1 MNKLKQL
8 AGETALYGLGS
19 IIPRFFN
26 FFLVFIHTS
35 VFQPEDFGIIT
46 KLFAYVAVINT
57 IFMFGMETAY
67 FRFANKKDE
76 DESRIFNITL
86 TAVFAISGTLSLL
99 LIIFS
104 KQTASF
110 LEVPDRRDLVIYL
123 VLIMF
128 IDAIVAIPFAR
139 LRFRKKA
146 LNFAVYKL
154 VNIAILMM
162 LNVYLLK
169 FSSFTPDISFVI
181 IANVVANAFYLLF
194 FFRTLI
200 SWRPVYDHERSP
212 TIFSYAY
219 PIMLTGLA
227 GMTNE
232 MFSRITLE
240 NWLPENFYPG
250 KSTKFALGVFGAC
263 YRFAVLMNLA
273 IIAFRY
279 AAEPFFFSNAS
290 EKNSPQL
297 FARVN
302 HYFIIACCIL
312 LLGVSIN
319 LDILKHFL
327 AKPAYWEGLHIVPI
341 LLLAYLF
348 LGVYYNISAWFKLTD
363 KTYVGTLIT
372 TAGAIITI
380 AANYFLIPMYGYEGS
395 SWAALI
401 CYATMTVMCY
411 VLGQKYYP
419 VPYGVVSGLGY
430 IVGTMFLIYIVNQ
443 FSFESQVVATSLHTL
458 IILIYLLVIFFREKK
473 DLKRV

>member
-35 VFQPEDFGIIT
+35 VFQPEDFGVIT

-86 TAVFAISGTLSLL
+86 TSVFAISGTLSLL

-104 KQTASF
+104 KQVANF
-110 LEVPDRRDLVIYL
+110 LEISDRPDLVIYL

-146 LNFAVYKL
+146 WNFAVYKL
-154 VNIAILMM
+154 VNIAILMI

-169 FSSFTPDISFVI
+169 FSPFTPDISFVI

-200 SWRPVYDHERSP
+200 SWRPVYDHKRSP

-250 KSTKFALGVFGAC
+250 KTAKFALGVFGAC
-263 YRFAVLMNLA
+263 YRFAVLMRARKILPN
-273 IIAFRY
+273 
-279 AAEPFFFSNAS
+279 FFH
-290 EKNSPQL
+290 
-297 FARVN
+297 V
-302 HYFIIACCIL
+302 
-312 LLGVSIN
+312 
-319 LDILKHFL
+319 
-327 AKPAYWEGLHIVPI
+327 
-341 LLLAYLF
+341 
-348 LGVYYNISAWFKLTD
+348 
-363 KTYVGTLIT
+363 
-372 TAGAIITI
+372 
-380 AANYFLIPMYGYEGS
+380 
-395 SWAALI
+395 
-401 CYATMTVMCY
+401 
-411 VLGQKYYP
+411 
-419 VPYGVVSGLGY
+419 
-430 IVGTMFLIYIVNQ
+430 
-443 FSFESQVVATSLHTL
+443 
-458 IILIYLLVIFFREKK
+458 
-473 DLKRV
+473 

>member
-1 MNKLKQL
+1 MNKIKQL

-110 LEVPDRRDLVIYL
+110 LEVSGRPDLVIYL

-154 VNIAILMM
+154 VNIAILML
-162 LNVYLLK
+162 LNIYLLK
-169 FSSFTPDISFVI
+169 FSPFKADISFVI
-181 IANVVANAFYLLF
+181 IANLVANAFYLLF
-194 FFRTLI
+194 FFRTLF
-200 SWRPVYDHERSP
+200 SWRPIYDHERSP
-212 TIFSYAY
+212 VIFSYAY

-302 HYFIIACCIL
+302 HYFIIACCVL

-341 LLLAYLF
+341 LLVAYLF

-380 AANYFLIPMYGYEGS
+380 AANYFLIPLYGYEGS

-401 CYATMTVMCY
+401 CYAVMTVMCY
-411 VLGQKYYP
+411 ALGQKYYP
-419 VPYGVVSGLGY
+419 VPYGVVSGLAY
-430 IVGTMFLIYIVNQ
+430 ITGTMLIIYMVNK
-443 FSFESQVVATSLHTL
+443 FSFESQVVATSVHSL
-458 IILIYLLVIFFREKK
+458 IILIYLIVIFVMEKK